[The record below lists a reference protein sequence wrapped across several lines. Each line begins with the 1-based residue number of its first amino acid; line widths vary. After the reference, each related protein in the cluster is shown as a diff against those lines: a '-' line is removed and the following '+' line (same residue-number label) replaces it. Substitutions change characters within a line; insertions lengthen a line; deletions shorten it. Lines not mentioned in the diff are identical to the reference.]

1 MCGTA
6 YVHAG
11 RWRVIGCDSSST
23 FRQQALD
30 CRDMVAGLY
39 RDMGLQGDEL
49 AVLSALT
56 VGDKEEL
63 SEHIIETYS
72 VAGASHVLA
81 LSGLHIGFIS
91 ALLLFF
97 LSPLWNRWRGLK
109 PLLLL
114 MVIVLLSCVCFG
126 CSPFFFQLAARWL

>member
-1 MCGTA
+1 
-6 YVHAG
+6 
-11 RWRVIGCDSSST
+11 
-23 FRQQALD
+23 
-30 CRDMVAGLY
+30 
-39 RDMGLQGDEL
+39 MGLQGDEL

-114 MVIVLLSCVCFG
+114 MVIVFLWGFAFLTGLSPSVIRAVIMCSFWLLSTL
-126 CSPFFFQLAARWL
+126 FFSLRQDGFEHIGGYGFSDVVVQAHMVV

>member
-1 MCGTA
+1 M
-6 YVHAG
+6 
-11 RWRVIGCDSSST
+11 IGCDSSST

-30 CRDMVAGLY
+30 CRDRVAGLY

-97 LSPLWNRWRGLK
+97 PFSIVEQMAGL
-109 PLLLL
+109 
-114 MVIVLLSCVCFG
+114 
-126 CSPFFFQLAARWL
+126 